1 MASVVL
7 LSGGLD
13 SLVAAWAAREQHPP
27 RLALTFDYGQRAA
40 PREIEAALCIAAEMG
55 VDHRLVKLPWMSR
68 LMPDALGDPKSD
80 LADADDSS
88 VWVPARN
95 AVFISI
101 AAAHAEALDCDTIIC
116 GFNAEEAA
124 TFPDN
129 SPEFVRRCNEMLELG
144 TQNHPTV
151 ISPTLDLTKP
161 EIAALGVEIAAP
173 LHLSWSCYAAGE
185 EHCWKCPSCRRL
197 RAALENAGLL
207 DAWAEQRDAADGSS
221 HRGGGRCPD

>member
-13 SLVAAWAAREQHPP
+13 SLVAAWAAREKHPP
-27 RLALTFDYGQRAA
+27 RLALTFDYGQRSAA
-40 PREIEAALCIAAEMG
+40 REAEAALCIAGELG
-55 VDHRLVKLPWMSR
+55 TDHGLVKLNWMRR
-68 LMPDALGDPKSD
+68 LLPEALGDASSD
-80 LADADDSS
+80 LAEADDAS

-129 SPEFVRRCNEMLELG
+129 SPEFVRRCDAMLEMA
-144 TQNHPTV
+144 TQNHPRV
-151 ISPTLDLTKP
+151 LSPTLGLTKR
-161 EIAALGVEIAAP
+161 EIAALGIELGAP
-173 LHLSWSCYAAGE
+173 LHRTWSCYGAGP
-185 EHCWKCPSCRRL
+185 EHCWACPSCRRL
-197 RAALENAGLL
+197 RAALQEIGHWDRWL
-207 DAWAEQRDAADGSS
+207 EQKRGADG
-221 HRGGGRCPD
+221 